1 MYAFRFRRRS
11 SELIVPIYVIFQL
24 RPTELGR
31 LSKHGDTSV
40 IIIPRTTTQR
50 QHNFQ
55 VSPTDDILLACVE
68 LVHVLTSHDKFP
80 ECPTRKMFEG
90 CNVLTGSAW
99 CRILVEPELPD
110 IGAPI
115 ESWRAALEHSEVL
128 QGGDEITS
136 ISTGIPGVPKLTVK
150 ITPGLCEDQICLL
163 VFIDGLLQDLEN
175 IRSW

>member
-1 MYAFRFRRRS
+1 
-11 SELIVPIYVIFQL
+11 
-24 RPTELGR
+24 
-31 LSKHGDTSV
+31 
-40 IIIPRTTTQR
+40 
-50 QHNFQ
+50 
-55 VSPTDDILLACVE
+55 
-68 LVHVLTSHDKFP
+68 
-80 ECPTRKMFEG
+80 MFVG
-90 CNVLTGSAW
+90 YNVLTGSAW

-136 ISTGIPGVPKLTVK
+136 ISTGRPGVPKLTVK